1 MIVPMQFSKPAGP
14 VEKIRRHVA
23 TWPRSVSL
31 AAEGL
36 RTLTRRQWV
45 VAAAV
50 SIGFGVLLGLATV
63 LIPNSLFTRDIP
75 AVWWNYPVW
84 IVTSVLAGL
93 LFATYVRDGAGEAG
107 ASASGAGGDDDEARR
122 TSRAGMAG
130 AFLAWFAVGCPV
142 CNKFALLALGYSG
155 AITWFAPFQPVLAVL
170 ALVLT
175 GVALIVRLRGRV
187 LCVLPS
193 GRVEEVSR

>member
-1 MIVPMQFSKPAGP
+1 
-14 VEKIRRHVA
+14 
-23 TWPRSVSL
+23 
-31 AAEGL
+31 
-36 RTLTRRQWV
+36 
-45 VAAAV
+45 
-50 SIGFGVLLGLATV
+50 
-63 LIPNSLFTRDIP
+63 
-75 AVWWNYPVW
+75 
-84 IVTSVLAGL
+84 
-93 LFATYVRDGAGEAG
+93 
-107 ASASGAGGDDDEARR
+107 
-122 TSRAGMAG
+122 MAG